1 MTMANDWIP
10 VRPNLRTHPKVLRVA
25 KQTGRSPEEVVG
37 LLIALWGW
45 ISGVSLDGKV
55 DGVKVEELVF
65 AVGANID
72 FWIAIEEIK
81 WLKIK
86 LRPVGIEIPE
96 YEIWLSKGAKRRM
109 ADARRK
115 QEARTHNIDG
125 KTYQVQK
132 SKLCPQ
138 NVQDLSAKCPHKR
151 GPQNRTEE
159 NIITPPPPAYA
170 DGDPEGGGFASQ
182 TEEELWELAAELI
195 PIHQPG
201 VRNAGAYV
209 ASCRSKGQ
217 KPLEAFPWLAQEL
230 APKPQA
236 KLCEGTCNLPLERIS
251 HKTGSRLCFACE
263 QRAEEKRN
271 PPMQWPP
278 AKPKQ
283 KKNSVKD
290 IQKST
295 SIEIGLESEQNQ
307 NL

>member
-1 MTMANDWIP
+1 MANDWIP
-10 VRPNLRTHPKVLRVA
+10 VRPDLRNHPKILRIS
-25 KQTGRSPEEVVG
+25 KKNKRKPDEVVG
-37 LLIALWGW
+37 LLVAFWGW
-45 ISGVSLDGKV
+45 VSEVTENGQIEGVTAADLIH
-55 DGVKVEELVF
+55 
-65 AVGANID
+65 AVGANLQ
-72 FWIAIEEIK
+72 FWDEVKAVG
-81 WLKIK
+81 WLE
-86 LRPVGIEIPE
+86 LGPTGIEIPE
-96 YEIWLSKGAKRRM
+96 YEEWLSQGSKRRIL
-109 ADARRK
+109 DARRK
-115 QEARTHNIDG
+115 RESR
-125 KTYQVQK
+125 
-132 SKLCPQ
+132 LECPQ
-138 NVQDLSAKCPHKR
+138 NVHKMSAKCPQNVRLKT

-170 DGDPEGGGFASQ
+170 EGDPEGGGFASQ

-217 KPLEAFPWLAQEL
+217 RPLEAFPWLAQEL
-230 APKPQA
+230 APKPQV
-236 KLCEGTCNLPLERIS
+236 KLCEGTCNQPIERIS
-251 HKTGSRLCFACE
+251 HRTGSRVCFACE
-263 QRAEEKRN
+263 QRAEEERN

-295 SIEIGLESEQNQ
+295 SIKIGLESEQNQ